1 MSGEDMTVDVAL
13 TIAAHANRYP
23 AINKHTALRVLAQA
37 YRVELA
43 KSAPRCTCDYA
54 GIEGERHKDFCE
66 IEGGPHVECRYRIAE
81 LEVQQGEPTS
91 TEWGV
96 RLLADERH
104 DVAPRGLDETQARAV
119 FESWGPDLCEL
130 VSRTTASPWR
140 VSS

>member
-1 MSGEDMTVDVAL
+1 MTVNEAL
-13 TIAAHANRYP
+13 TIASHANQ
-23 AINKHTALRVLAQA
+23 HTALRVLAQA
-37 YRVELA
+37 YRVEIA

-81 LEVQQGEPTS
+81 LEAQQGEPTG

-96 RLLADERH
+96 RHPDGAEYTLGDRAAAVHMADVVDGSVLVER
-104 DVAPRGLDETQARAV
+104 DVFAPG
-119 FESWGPDLCEL
+119 
-130 VSRTTASPWR
+130 PWR